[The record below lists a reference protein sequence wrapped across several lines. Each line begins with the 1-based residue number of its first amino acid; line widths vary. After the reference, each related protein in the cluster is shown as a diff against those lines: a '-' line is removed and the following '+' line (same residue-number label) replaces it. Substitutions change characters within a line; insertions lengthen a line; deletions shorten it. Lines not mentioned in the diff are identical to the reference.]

1 MKLADANA
9 VVQDP
14 QFWELG
20 KQVLKLLAPIV
31 KKTDGCSIGMVY
43 ATFVHLLKYLRYC
56 RPTFLADTAD
66 AILDLIQSR
75 WNFLHTDTMGV
86 GFLLD
91 PTKNP
96 DDFVG
101 NDCNDALEHVRIVAA
116 RIGVDGVTQKK
127 AFREANAFVNTKRD
141 WTADERAKQGEVPRE
156 RLTQGVFDVGSVGE
170 VAARIFLLLAIHAAR
185 KRRRNLPE
193 GYSRR
198 TGQDSDK
205 QGPLALRR
213 PGVSELSK

>member
-31 KKTDGCSIGMVY
+31 KKIGLLETDGCSIGMVY

-56 RPTFLADTAD
+56 RPTFLVDTAD

-91 PTKNP
+91 
-96 DDFVG
+96 
-101 NDCNDALEHVRIVAA
+101 
-116 RIGVDGVTQKK
+116 Q
-127 AFREANAFVNTKRD
+127 
-141 WTADERAKQGEVPRE
+141 
-156 RLTQGVFDVGSVGE
+156 
-170 VAARIFLLLAIHAAR
+170 
-185 KRRRNLPE
+185 
-193 GYSRR
+193 
-198 TGQDSDK
+198 
-205 QGPLALRR
+205 
-213 PGVSELSK
+213 